1 MKKKNDVEVLIDGRK
16 YTLCGFE
23 SPEYIQKIAS
33 YINRKLAE
41 FHKQEGYARLDLDL
55 RNTLLAIN
63 IADDYYKEKKKASG
77 MSVKHEYVSKLEQ
90 LADASGKSEEKTV
103 SRKKRTEKEDKEE
116 TVYEISDLAYHVLVL
131 MVSAGITVE
140 DVTRELEKR
149 HVIDHKVK
157 QERMQ

>member
-63 IADDYYKEKKKASG
+63 IADDYYKEKKKASEYRTETQLKDK
-77 MSVKHEYVSKLEQ
+77 MVLDMKHEIIELQDTIKKL
-90 LADASGKSEEKTV
+90 EEKT
-103 SRKKRTEKEDKEE
+103 
-116 TVYEISDLAYHVLVL
+116 
-131 MVSAGITVE
+131 G
-140 DVTRELEKR
+140 
-149 HVIDHKVK
+149 
-157 QERMQ
+157 

>member
-63 IADDYYKEKKKASG
+63 IADDYYKEKKKASEYRTETQLKDK
-77 MSVKHEYVSKLEQ
+77 MVLDMKHEIIELQDTSLLLDRNASAALVPVLLLKIRVS
-90 LADASGKSEEKTV
+90 
-103 SRKKRTEKEDKEE
+103 
-116 TVYEISDLAYHVLVL
+116 
-131 MVSAGITVE
+131 MNW
-140 DVTRELEKR
+140 KR
-149 HVIDHKVK
+149 HLCMLICTIKK
-157 QERMQ
+157 YI

>member
-63 IADDYYKEKKKASG
+63 IADDYYKEKKKAPHRD
-77 MSVKHEYVSKLEQ
+77 SVKRQNGVRHEARDY
-90 LADASGKSEEKTV
+90 
-103 SRKKRTEKEDKEE
+103 
-116 TVYEISDLAYHVLVL
+116 
-131 MVSAGITVE
+131 
-140 DVTRELEKR
+140 
-149 HVIDHKVK
+149 
-157 QERMQ
+157 

>member
-63 IADDYYKEKKKASG
+63 IADDYYKENK
-77 MSVKHEYVSKLEQ
+77 SVSYRLHGEMDTTTVGLDEFVEKIHE
-90 LADASGKSEEKTV
+90 
-103 SRKKRTEKEDKEE
+103 
-116 TVYEISDLAYHVLVL
+116 EI
-131 MVSAGITVE
+131 
-140 DVTRELEKR
+140 KN
-149 HVIDHKVK
+149 KV
-157 QERMQ
+157 R

>member
-63 IADDYYKEKKKASG
+63 IADDDYKEKKKAS
-77 MSVKHEYVSKLEQ
+77 EYRTETQLKDKDTIKKLEKERNEFH
-90 LADASGKSEEKTV
+90 DSVEKLE
-103 SRKKRTEKEDKEE
+103 KKQ
-116 TVYEISDLAYHVLVL
+116 V
-131 MVSAGITVE
+131 
-140 DVTRELEKR
+140 ELETRLKQKR
-149 HVIDHKVK
+149 
-157 QERMQ
+157 

>member
-63 IADDYYKEKKKASG
+63 IADDYLSLITKR
-77 MSVKHEYVSKLEQ
+77 
-90 LADASGKSEEKTV
+90 
-103 SRKKRTEKEDKEE
+103 RKRQANTAPRL
-116 TVYEISDLAYHVLVL
+116 S
-131 MVSAGITVE
+131 
-140 DVTRELEKR
+140 
-149 HVIDHKVK
+149 
-157 QERMQ
+157 

>member
-41 FHKQEGYARLDLDL
+41 L

-63 IADDYYKEKKKASG
+63 IADDYYKEKKKASEYRTETQLKDK
-77 MSVKHEYVSKLEQ
+77 MVLDMKHEIIELQDTIKKLEKER
-90 LADASGKSEEKTV
+90 DEFHDSVEKLE
-103 SRKKRTEKEDKEE
+103 KKQ
-116 TVYEISDLAYHVLVL
+116 V
-131 MVSAGITVE
+131 
-140 DVTRELEKR
+140 ELETRLKQKR
-149 HVIDHKVK
+149 
-157 QERMQ
+157 

>member
-55 RNTLLAIN
+55 RNM
-63 IADDYYKEKKKASG
+63 D
-77 MSVKHEYVSKLEQ
+77 
-90 LADASGKSEEKTV
+90 
-103 SRKKRTEKEDKEE
+103 
-116 TVYEISDLAYHVLVL
+116 
-131 MVSAGITVE
+131 
-140 DVTRELEKR
+140 
-149 HVIDHKVK
+149 
-157 QERMQ
+157 

>member
-55 RNTLLAIN
+55 RNTLAQ
-63 IADDYYKEKKKASG
+63 KKS
-77 MSVKHEYVSKLEQ
+77 
-90 LADASGKSEEKTV
+90 SEARKNL
-103 SRKKRTEKEDKEE
+103 KKRF
-116 TVYEISDLAYHVLVL
+116 
-131 MVSAGITVE
+131 
-140 DVTRELEKR
+140 
-149 HVIDHKVK
+149 
-157 QERMQ
+157 